1 MAGADRRTQC
11 TVCRHSLVVQI
22 NWLIASGAPLKPLGP
37 RFGLSSTAIYN
48 HAAKHVSDQFKASV
62 RVGPFATEEKLR
74 EICAENGESV
84 LTQLRAINGAVAAR
98 WLNAFEAGAH
108 DQFVDLTVQLRKNL
122 ELMAKL
128 TKELVPP
135 STTVV
140 NTNNF
145 TLNAEYVQVI
155 AALSTALR
163 PFPEARQAVRLAL
176 CQFNTTDQQPPLI
189 ETSPEEAA

>member
-62 RVGPFATEEKLR
+62 RVGPFSSEEKLR

-84 LTQLRAINGAVAAR
+84 LAQYGIDGLPRAG
-98 WLNAFEAGAH
+98 
-108 DQFVDLTVQLRKNL
+108 
-122 ELMAKL
+122 
-128 TKELVPP
+128 
-135 STTVV
+135 
-140 NTNNF
+140 
-145 TLNAEYVQVI
+145 
-155 AALSTALR
+155 
-163 PFPEARQAVRLAL
+163 
-176 CQFNTTDQQPPLI
+176 
-189 ETSPEEAA
+189 